1 MESEKLEQNI
11 SQLKTANLELKKDI
25 DKKYGIVVEN
35 SEKGV
40 YNGMKKFLDNYNE
53 FKNGYIDKKTKI
65 EKFNPEKFNEE
76 IKNKVKDIIG

>member
-1 MESEKLEQNI
+1 
-11 SQLKTANLELKKDI
+11 
-25 DKKYGIVVEN
+25 
-35 SEKGV
+35 V

-53 FKNGYIDKKTKI
+53 FKNGYIYKKTKI